1 MSRLSW
7 ENRADGDLSLRNL
20 ELAIAEFERICSD
33 QGMVMKKRSDED
45 IQIAELIEEVDNGR

>member
-33 QGMVMKKRSDED
+33 QGMVMREGSDED
-45 IQIAELIEEVDNGR
+45 IQIAELIEEGE